1 MKLAITKQA
10 LKFCKTLDAKQ
21 YRQVLSGIM
30 GLLSNP
36 EPHDSQLLQGAPKGE
51 RRLDVGEYRIIYA
64 VVGEELVDVMVVGKR
79 NDDDVYKL
87 WDRMK

>member
-1 MKLAITKQA
+1 MNLKITKQA
-10 LKFCKTLDAKQ
+10 IKFCNTLDAKQ
-21 YRQVLSGIM
+21 YRQVHSAIL

-36 EPHDSQLLQGAPKGE
+36 QPHDSQPLKGASNGE

-64 VVGEELVDVMVVGKR
+64 VGEELVDVMVVGKR

-87 WDRMK
+87 WERMK